1 MIQNGSSV
9 LVFDANGA
17 PIACQRNVDVTF
29 NDDLIDVTCKQSN
42 GYSEFL
48 AGKRSF
54 SMTCEALTDWG
65 QNLLLYSEEIE
76 NAYWSSFQAA
86 ANTSTELSPNLDS
99 FANEIVYTDSG
110 GVIFKTTAIN
120 INGSYTFSI
129 FAKYD
134 NQPQIR
140 VGFTDGVD
148 YETIV
153 NIQTGEII
161 STSAGITSSIENAAN
176 GYYRIS
182 ITRTSTTSNTLG
194 VYFGFVG
201 TNNGIFYAWGAQLNT
216 GTTAQSYYQTTNT
229 VNPNI
234 DTLVSANLNRTK
246 VELNI
251 ANPAFDD
258 IYFNGEAYVESIELN
273 AGTETEASYTVTFSG
288 TGDLVSLVS

>member
-29 NDDLIDVTCKQSN
+29 NDDMIDVTCKQDN
-42 GYSEFL
+42 GFSTFL
-48 AGKRSF
+48 LGKRSF

-65 QNLLLYSEEIE
+65 QNLLFWSEEFDNVVWAASNVVVTADATTAPDGTTTADRIQGTGVSDINQ
-76 NAYWSSFQAA
+76 NATVVAQDYTLSFWAK
-86 ANTSTELSPNLDS
+86 TVSGL
-99 FANEIVYTDSG
+99 NETIRFRFDSG
-110 GVIFKTTAIN
+110 ASPDITITGDWVRYEYTATCVG
-120 INGSYTFSI
+120 GSATF
-129 FAKYD
+129 
-134 NQPQIR
+134 
-140 VGFTDGVD
+140 
-148 YETIV
+148 
-153 NIQTGEII
+153 
-161 STSAGITSSIENAAN
+161 GITRDSS
-176 GYYRIS
+176 
-182 ITRTSTTSNTLG
+182 
-194 VYFGFVG
+194 
-201 TNNGIFYAWGAQLNT
+201 NNDFDLYIWGAQLNT
-216 GTTAQSYYQTTNT
+216 GTTAQSYYKTTST

-288 TGDLVSLVS
+288 TADLVSLVS

>member
-1 MIQNGSSV
+1 MIGNGSNV

-29 NDDLIDVTCKQSN
+29 NDEMIDVTCKQSN

-65 QNLLLYSEEIE
+65 QNLLLWSEEFD
-76 NAYWSSFQAA
+76 NAVWGKVSGASVTP
-86 ANTSTELSPNLDS
+86 NTTIAPDGTLTADTINLDS
-99 FANEIVYTDSG
+99 T
-110 GVIFKTTAIN
+110 
-120 INGSYTFSI
+120 NGSRVEQTTINSSAGNYIYSI
-129 FAKYD
+129 WLKGSGTITI
-134 NQPQIR
+134 NLN
-140 VGFTDGVD
+140 VTTEETE
-148 YETIV
+148 ETITLTNDWERYDV
-153 NIQTGEII
+153 TLNV
-161 STSAGITSSIENAAN
+161 SAGAGNPLRAFVIWRPLNTAN
-176 GYYRIS
+176 TI
-182 ITRTSTTSNTLG
+182 
-194 VYFGFVG
+194 
-201 TNNGIFYAWGAQLNT
+201 YAWGAQINT
-216 GTTAQSYYQTTNT
+216 GTTAQSYYQTTST

-288 TGDLVSLVS
+288 TGDLASLVS